1 MKTILFYFMLVILT
15 VSCQLRQS
23 ENSENSIAEDSIGIE
38 TEVLEADSIKATA
51 IFWIDKSETKNLESY
66 TFRTIK
72 AKVFIHE
79 DGKIELQSFIKKQTP
94 NVEKYIRDHLST
106 FEVPDKMFE
115 GGYIKT
121 GEQYVQLR
129 CVLEMIRKQD

>member
-1 MKTILFYFMLVILT
+1 MKTILIYFLLVLLT

-23 ENSENSIAEDSIGIE
+23 ENSESSIAEDSIGNNTE
-38 TEVLEADSIKATA
+38 TFEADTIKATA
-51 IFWIDKSETKNLESY
+51 IFWIDKAETKNFETY
-66 TFRTIK
+66 GTHTIK
-72 AKVFIHE
+72 AKVFIRE

-106 FEVPDKMFE
+106 FQVPDKMFE